1 MGKMLTRVTPADLLM
16 EQPTKSDS
24 VVIYSPTA
32 TPSRARPMP
41 SCGPTRPTQPIAA
54 TPSHLPIGRPVEPTE
69 VADLVVFL
77 ASRRAGAIIPI
88 DGGSAEGCI
97 RRMGRGSTSQATEAN
112 LSVAFPNGRVTRR
125 ASPARTPACTACV
138 PAC

>member
-1 MGKMLTRVTPADLLM
+1 MLTGVTPADLLM

-24 VVIYSPTA
+24 VVTYSPTA
-32 TPSRARPMP
+32 APSRARLRPRP
-41 SCGPTRPTQPIAA
+41 SCGPTRPTQPIVA

-88 DGGSAEGCI
+88 NGGSAEG
-97 RRMGRGSTSQATEAN
+97 
-112 LSVAFPNGRVTRR
+112 LY
-125 ASPARTPACTACV
+125 
-138 PAC
+138 